1 MIIKGHS
8 IHSARQ
14 CVGREGCSQDMAG
27 SLCHMFL
34 LTPSSALAWVL
45 LRLQSLQGHLLFHE
59 ALRTSLPLVF
69 LSDCLLCSIF
79 YYLLNTLSQRCHQ
92 AWLVGSSVLWGE
104 SIAEP
109 AGPSCFQNRTASD
122 LFLQKPPL
130 QFLHPLYKN
139 FTTCTQYSRIWN
151 LSLANNSHLLQ
162 YKLCS
167 SWRLHLCGRIC

>member
-1 MIIKGHS
+1 MSIKGHS

-14 CVGREGCSQDMAG
+14 WVGWEGCSQDMVG

-59 ALRTSLPLVF
+59 ALRTSLPLVP
-69 LSDCLLCSIF
+69 SLLCSIF

-151 LSLANNSHLLQ
+151 LSLANNSLLQ
-162 YKLCS
+162 YKLYS
-167 SWRLHLCGRIC
+167 SWRLHLCGRMC